1 MYKVG
6 IIGLGFV
13 GGATSRAFA
22 QYADVKVYD
31 KFKNIGT
38 LKEVADQ
45 SIVFV
50 CVPTPMLN
58 SGECDTSI
66 VESVIKEL
74 NGIPN
79 PDREVVIKSTCPP
92 QFFKR
97 MQDMYP
103 YAGQVVFNPEFL
115 TERTADLDFI
125 QSSRFIF
132 GVEFPLKR
140 AALRGNGFKVEG
152 LFKHRFPGT
161 PLRFMNW
168 EEAALVKYGC
178 NVFFTVKLSFF
189 NELALVA
196 KKLNMSFPTI
206 INEILQD
213 GRIGRSHFQVPGHD
227 GDKGWG
233 GVCFPKDNRAF
244 SAFAKELLVNS
255 HMTDAAWQVNQE
267 VRTDRNWEKEVG
279 RAVSEEKV

>member
-1 MYKVG
+1 MHKVG

-31 KFKNIGT
+31 KYKNIGS
-38 LKEVADQ
+38 LEEVAVQDV
-45 SIVFV
+45 VFV
-50 CVPTPMLN
+50 CVPTPMKPD
-58 SGECDTSI
+58 GTCDTSI
-66 VESVIKEL
+66 VEGVVADLHIL
-74 NGIPN
+74 HPN
-79 PDREVVIKSTCPP
+79 ADREVIIKSTCPP
-92 QFFKR
+92 KFFQQVQEK
-97 MQDMYP
+97 YP
-103 YAGQVVFNPEFL
+103 SAGMIFYNPEFL

-125 QSSRFIF
+125 QSPRFIF
-132 GVEFPLKR
+132 GCWNPMRFGTNFRVRK
-140 AALRGNGFKVEG
+140 
-152 LFKHRFPGT
+152 LFEHRFPGT
-161 PLRFMNW
+161 PISFMHW

-189 NELALVA
+189 NELAA
-196 KKLNMSFPTI
+196 IASKIQFANFPTI

-244 SAFAKELLVNS
+244 SVFAKELGVEPL
-255 HMTDAAWQVNQE
+255 MADAAWEVNNR
-267 VRTDRNWEKEVG
+267 VRTNRNWEKEKG
-279 RAVSEEKV
+279 RAVSE